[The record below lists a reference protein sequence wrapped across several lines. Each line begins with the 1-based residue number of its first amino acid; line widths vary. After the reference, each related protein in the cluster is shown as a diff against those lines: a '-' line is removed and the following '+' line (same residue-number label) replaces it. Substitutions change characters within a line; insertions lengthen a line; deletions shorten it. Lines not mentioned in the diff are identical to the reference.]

1 MHRRSFWFAV
11 ISIGA
16 FTAGFLL
23 APALAD
29 DTPAGIAGYYVS
41 GPNAKLPNGGRP
53 AARVPFPAIADWSS
67 LRITL
72 VRSVCFGACPAYTV
86 EIDGDGTVRYHGER
100 YVAVTGNRTD
110 RIDAAKVR
118 ALFDRFRRA
127 DYFWTFDHY
136 RAQVTD
142 LPQFTTSISFDGH
155 SKSVSD
161 YAGRWIGMP
170 EDVYDLEGAI
180 DEAAGTG
187 KWVKGPDRGPQ

>member
-1 MHRRSFWFAV
+1 MFRRSFWFAA

-29 DTPAGIAGYYVS
+29 EMPAGVAGYYVG
-41 GPNAKLPNGGRP
+41 GPNARLPNGGRP
-53 AARVPFPAIADWSS
+53 QKRVPFPEIRDWSS

-72 VRSVCFGACPAYTV
+72 SRSVCFGACPAYTV
-86 EIDGDGTVRYHGER
+86 EIDGDGTVCYHGEH
-100 YVAVTGNRTD
+100 YVAAVGDRTD
-110 RIDAAKVR
+110 HIDAARVR
-118 ALFDRFRRA
+118 ALFEQFRRA

-142 LPQFTTSISFDGH
+142 LPQFTTSISFDGN

-170 EDVYDLEGAI
+170 EDVGDLERAI
-180 DEAAGTG
+180 DDAAGTE
-187 KWVKGPDRGPQ
+187 KWVKGPK